1 MTNADKYLKDGT
13 DVEEL
18 YNDLKLYN
26 EKIKGVT
33 NYYTRDLSLR
43 FFKEFLNQPIK
54 PTLTEDEKTILRN
67 ALESG
72 ADAIIRNDFGIYFH
86 TKPGTTGIFSN
97 LFQFIQPRRRI

>member
-1 MTNADKYLKDGT
+1 MTNADKYLKDGV
-13 DVEEL
+13 DKVRLYAEL
-18 YNDLKLYN
+18 TSLQPNYCYNDF
-26 EKIKGVT
+26 EK
-33 NYYTRDLSLR
+33 
-43 FFKEFLNQPIK
+43 FFNKETK
-54 PTLTEDEKTILRN
+54 PTPTEDEKVILKK